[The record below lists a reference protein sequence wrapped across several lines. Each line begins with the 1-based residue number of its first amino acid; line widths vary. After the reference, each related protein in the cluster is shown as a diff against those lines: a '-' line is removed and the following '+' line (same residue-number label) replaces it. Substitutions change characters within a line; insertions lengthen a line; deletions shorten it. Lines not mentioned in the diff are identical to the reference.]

1 MKRGQVWWADLP
13 APAGRRPVLLLSRDS
28 MPPGRGEITVAYLT
42 SRIRSRNVE
51 VLLTPADGMSRTCV
65 VNPDAINTIP
75 KSTLRSLICS
85 LSPIKMDAVKAA
97 IVEALGLK

>member
-1 MKRGQVWWADLP
+1 M
-13 APAGRRPVLLLSRDS
+13 
-28 MPPGRGEITVAYLT
+28 
-42 SRIRSRNVE
+42 
-51 VLLTPADGMSRTCV
+51 